1 MIQCARSQRADARDQ
16 HLSLTV
22 GDSKSCPSR
31 AADIAVNCALMSAW
45 SEAPWAQDSVLIRG

>member
-31 AADIAVNCALMSAW
+31 AADIAVNGALMSVW
-45 SEAPWAQDSVLIRG
+45 S